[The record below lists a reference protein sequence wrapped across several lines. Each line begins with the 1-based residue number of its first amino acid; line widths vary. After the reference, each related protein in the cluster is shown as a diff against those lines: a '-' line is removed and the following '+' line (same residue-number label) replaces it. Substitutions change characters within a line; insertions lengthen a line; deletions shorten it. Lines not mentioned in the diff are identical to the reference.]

1 MTENLAT
8 QFVEENGYPMH
19 VFRSSSFAMHAIP
32 KALWLPVFA
41 SCLQNEPLFLYMD
54 MCPPKMIDITS
65 NFSLHQ
71 ESPVYVDAL
80 SFSSVFFAHFI
91 L

>member
-41 SCLQNEPLFLYMD
+41 SCPVFLSSQFLY
-54 MCPPKMIDITS
+54 KMSAEKKAKRIGVTRS
-65 NFSLHQ
+65 MSTK
-71 ESPVYVDAL
+71 
-80 SFSSVFFAHFI
+80 
-91 L
+91 